1 MSGAVELV
9 GGNLVGD
16 VVVDGVEI
24 FGGLGDG
31 DAGFQAAEC
40 DVVAVVAVP
49 AEVFVGVDGER
60 GDDLV
65 VG

>member
-1 MSGAVELV
+1 MGAVNLV
-9 GGNLVGD
+9 GGDLVGD
-16 VVVDGVEI
+16 VVVDGVEVV
-24 FGGLGDG
+24 GGLGDG
-31 DAGFQAAEC
+31 DAGFRRAEC

-60 GDDLV
+60 SDDLV

>member
-1 MSGAVELV
+1 LASDI
-9 GGNLVGD
+9 VGD
-16 VVVDGVEI
+16 DVEV
-24 FGGLGDG
+24 FCGLGDG
-31 DAGFQAAEC
+31 DAGLEMAEC

-49 AEVFVGVDGER
+49 AEAFGGIDSQR